1 MPDGKELRRV
11 MGLFATGV
19 TVITT
24 RDTKGN
30 FYGLTANAFTSLSLA
45 PPLVLIC
52 IDRKAETFA
61 HFYDSK
67 CFVVN
72 ILAEDQQEL
81 SARFSKSGGDK
92 FAGVAHRPG
101 HLGVPLIEGALGALE
116 CRILETHEAGDHV
129 IHIGQVEQMEIHDG
143 RPLLFFQGRYRQIV
157 EG

>member
-19 TVITT
+19 TIITT
-24 RDTKGN
+24 RDGKGN
-30 FYGLTANAFTSLSLA
+30 FYGLTANAFTSLSLV

-116 CRILETHEAGDHV
+116 CRILETHEA
-129 IHIGQVEQMEIHDG
+129 
-143 RPLLFFQGRYRQIV
+143 
-157 EG
+157 